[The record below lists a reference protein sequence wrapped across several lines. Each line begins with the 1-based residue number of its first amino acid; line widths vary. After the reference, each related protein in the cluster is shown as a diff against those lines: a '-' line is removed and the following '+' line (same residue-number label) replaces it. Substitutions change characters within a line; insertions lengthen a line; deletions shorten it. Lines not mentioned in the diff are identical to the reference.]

1 MSLTVDIVM
10 PWVDGAD
17 PVWLE
22 EKQKY
27 NPNDGEDANINRYRD
42 WGLLKF
48 WFRSVEKYAPWVN
61 KIHFITYGHLP
72 VWLNTENPKLH
83 IVKHEDYI
91 PREFLPVFSS
101 HPIELNMNKID
112 GLAERFIY
120 SNDDLFFLN
129 NTLPNDFFI
138 DGKPVDLAA
147 EAPFCFFEGG
157 IDHIVGNDIAV
168 LNKHFNK
175 REVIKRNRK
184 LWFSLSAPRTALK
197 NLYMLPVKAFSA
209 FANPHIMQPFLKSTL
224 EEVWNEEEELLRRT
238 SSHKFRSHEDVNSWL
253 FRYWQYAKGDFVQ
266 SGEVKGMFFSIGKDD
281 AAIRE
286 AILEN
291 KYKTICIS
299 DDLAD
304 IDFEKEQEFLIG
316 LFQTVF
322 PDKCSFE
329 K

>member
-22 EKQKY
+22 EKRKY
-27 NPNDGEDANINRYRD
+27 NPNEGEDANINRYRD

-83 IVKHEDYI
+83 IVRHEDYI

-101 HPIELNMNKID
+101 HPIELNMHRIQ
-112 GLAERFIY
+112 GLSDCFIY
-120 SNDDLFFLN
+120 FNDDFFFSDYASID
-129 NTLPNDFFI
+129 DFFV

-157 IDHIVGNDIAV
+157 IDHIIGNNIAV

-175 REVIKRNRK
+175 REVINKNRK
-184 LWFSLSAPRTALK
+184 LWFSMSAPRSALK
-197 NLYMLPVKAFSA
+197 NLYMMPIKAFSA
-209 FANPHIMQPFLKSTL
+209 FANPHIPQSFLKSTL
-224 EEVWNEEEELLRRT
+224 EDVWENEKELLLKT
-238 SSHKFRSHEDVNSWL
+238 SSHKFRSNDDVSQWL
-253 FRYWQYAKGDFVQ
+253 FRYWQFAKGTFKQ
-266 SGEVKGMFFSIGKDD
+266 SGKVRGKFFSIGRDD
-281 AAIRE
+281 KEISE
-286 AILEN
+286 AILCH
-291 KYKTICIS
+291 KYKTICLS
-299 DDLAD
+299 DDKVD

-316 LFQTVF
+316 LFQKIL